1 MKDSIPFPYSEEL
14 PCRHILSESV
24 VKKFNT
30 AGLCN
35 PAIHYMV
42 NLDVRLKEIKK
53 MVDAGAYFTI
63 NRARQYGKTTTLSAL
78 RKYLAHEYDVASIS
92 FESIGNAGFEDEQ
105 SFVKAF

>member
-1 MKDSIPFPYSEEL
+1 M
-14 PCRHILSESV
+14 

-42 NLDVRLKEIKK
+42 NLDARLKEIKK

-63 NRARQYGKTTTLSAL
+63 NRARQYEKQPHFPL
-78 RKYLAHEYDVASIS
+78 
-92 FESIGNAGFEDEQ
+92 
-105 SFVKAF
+105 

>member
-1 MKDSIPFPYSEEL
+1 M
-14 PCRHILSESV
+14 

-63 NRARQYGKTTTLSAL
+63 NRARQYEKQPHFPL
-78 RKYLAHEYDVASIS
+78 
-92 FESIGNAGFEDEQ
+92 
-105 SFVKAF
+105 